1 MSSNFLE
8 ATKQRTEAQM
18 ISKKFSLKTA
28 AICLFLSVFATT
40 VAAEQTLKVGIL
52 GPFTGPSAKTGAEFK
67 GSVTMAFEKVNNKI
81 GDYTLEPVWI
91 DSQSDPAKVVSA
103 YAEAAERLGIQGG
116 ILNWHSSTAV
126 ATMDVVAQYKV
137 PHMFGFGATEVVND
151 KWKSDPE
158 KYGYW
163 GGKGWPIPGKL
174 MAGYAETLD
183 DAIQRGVFKPKA
195 KVVAIACE
203 DTDWGHSAGDA
214 MAAEF
219 EKKGWT
225 IAAKDYFP
233 ITQTDFY
240 PMLGAYKKKDVAVIF
255 STSTAAPVT
264 SAFIKQTREVGL
276 KSLIIIDG
284 LGWSG
289 DWYKMAGAASDGVL
303 DMIPQLT
310 TKEAK
315 DWAVDFEKQF
325 GMKPSPSAGGL
336 SYDGANFFLK
346 ILQRTLDLYGKL
358 DKETIYKVMKDEVY
372 TGKLT
377 FSKADGAIIMNEYRY
392 NMDTMPDPVVA
403 RDAYFFPVIQYK
415 GGKGSIVYPEDWAEA
430 KFVAP

>member
-1 MSSNFLE
+1 
-8 ATKQRTEAQM
+8 M
-18 ISKKFSLKTA
+18 IKKK
-28 AICLFLSVFATT
+28 IFLSLILTWFTLTMLVGIA
-40 VAAEQTLKVGIL
+40 AAEKTLKIGVL

-67 GSVTMAFEKVNNKI
+67 GSVTMAFEKVNNMV
-81 GDYTLEPVWI
+81 GDYKLEPVWV
-91 DSQSDPAKVVSA
+91 DSQSDPAKAVSA
-103 YAEAAERLGIQGG
+103 YAEAAERIGIQAG

-126 ATMDVVAQYKV
+126 AVMDVVAQYKV
-137 PHMFGFGATEVVND
+137 PHMFGFGATEVVNE
-151 KWKSDPE
+151 KWKSDPD

-163 GGKGWPIPGKL
+163 GSKGWPIPGKL
-174 MAGYAETLD
+174 MAGYAETID
-183 DAIQRGVFKPKA
+183 NAIKSGEFKPKA
-195 KVVAIACE
+195 KVMAIACE

-225 IAAKDYFP
+225 VAGKDYFP

-240 PMLGAYKKKDVAVIF
+240 PILGKYKKKDVSVIF

-264 SAFIKQTREVGL
+264 AAFIKQTREVGL

-289 DWYKMAGAASDGVL
+289 DWYKMAGAASDAVL

-315 DWAVDFEKQF
+315 DWAVEFEKRF

-336 SYDGANFFLK
+336 SYDGTNFFVK
-346 ILQRTLDLYGKL
+346 ILQRANEKYGKL
-358 DKETIYKVMKDEVY
+358 DKETIYKVMAEEVY

-377 FSKADGAIIMNEYRY
+377 YSKADGAVIMNEYRY
-392 NMDTMPDPVVA
+392 TMDTMPDPVVA
-403 RDAYFFPVIQYK
+403 KDGYFFPVIQYK
-415 GGKGSIVYPEDWAEA
+415 GGKGSIVYPEDWADA